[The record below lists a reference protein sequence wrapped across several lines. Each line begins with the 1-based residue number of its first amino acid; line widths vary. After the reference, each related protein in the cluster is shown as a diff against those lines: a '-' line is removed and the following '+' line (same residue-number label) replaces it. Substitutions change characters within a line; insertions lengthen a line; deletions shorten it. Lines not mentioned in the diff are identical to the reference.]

1 MTILKKLSEAVG
13 VSGKEDAV
21 RKIVL
26 EAIEGHAENIRI
38 DPMGSVTAIKKGT
51 GDGLPRVMLAAHMD
65 EIGFMVIGFDGSGL
79 IRFQNV
85 GGVDSRIL
93 PGLRVI
99 IGEDAV
105 RGVIIHPPI
114 HLNGDKSVKQ
124 VGSMRIDIGA
134 SSKDAANGKVSIGD
148 RITFDSQFM
157 EIGDTMLRGKALDD
171 RAGCA
176 LLIDVLQGGPYPV
189 DVLAAF
195 TVQEEIGL
203 RGATV
208 AAHSLKP
215 DIGFAL
221 ETTPSHDLPNAAG
234 DRDDPDDA
242 NPACRLGDGPVLPVI
257 DSRTITDPRIL
268 NFLRTTAEQN
278 NLPYQLKTRRGGG
291 TDAGAIHIS
300 EAGVPSGSIS
310 VPCRY
315 IHGPAAMMN
324 RQDYDHTLAL
334 IQAALNGIT
343 SDLLEPY
350 TGQVS

>member
-1 MTILKKLSEAVG
+1 MTILKKLSEAFG

-21 RKIVL
+21 RKIIL
-26 EAIEGHAENIRI
+26 EAIDGHAESIRI

-51 GDGLPRVMLAAHMD
+51 GEGLPRVMLAAHMD
-65 EIGFMVIGFDGSGL
+65 EIGFMVTGFDGSGL

-85 GGVDSRIL
+85 GGVDARIL

-99 IGEDAV
+99 IGQDAV
-105 RGVIIHPPI
+105 QGVIAHPPI
-114 HLNGDKSVKQ
+114 HLNNDKSVKQ
-124 VGSMRIDIGA
+124 VSSLRIDIG
-134 SSKDAANGKVSIGD
+134 STSKDAAQGKVQVGD
-148 RITFDSQFM
+148 RITFASQFM
-157 EIGDTMLRGKALDD
+157 EIKETMVRGKALDD
-171 RAGCA
+171 RVGCA
-176 LLIDVLQGGPYPV
+176 LLIDVLQGGPYAA

-208 AAHSLKP
+208 AAHALKP

-221 ETTPSHDLPNAAG
+221 EATPAHDLPNAAG
-234 DRDDPDDA
+234 DQDDPDDA
-242 NPACRLGDGPVLPVI
+242 NPACRLGDGPVIPMI

-268 NFLRTTAEQN
+268 NFLQATAEQN

-324 RQDYDHTLAL
+324 RQDYNHTLAL
-334 IQAALNGIT
+334 IQATLNSMTVNI
-343 SDLLEPY
+343 LEPY